1 MRTIIFRNINR
12 SSRRIAA
19 ENGLSSIQY
28 ESEPILQQTITN
40 IKDISV
46 IKEEMKPK
54 EDNKINKI
62 FEEILKYNL
71 S

>member
-1 MRTIIFRNINR
+1 MRTIIFRNISR
-12 SSRRIAA
+12 SSRLIAA

-46 IKEEMKPK
+46 NKEEMKPK

>member
-19 ENGLSSIQY
+19 ENGLSPIQY

-46 IKEEMKPK
+46 NKEEMKPK

>member
-19 ENGLSSIQY
+19 ENGLSPIQY

-40 IKDISV
+40 INDISV
-46 IKEEMKPK
+46 NKEELKPK

>member
-40 IKDISV
+40 INDISV
-46 IKEEMKPK
+46 NKEELKPK

>member
-46 IKEEMKPK
+46 NKEEMKPK

>member
-12 SSRRIAA
+12 SSRLIAA

-46 IKEEMKPK
+46 NKEEMKPK

>member
-19 ENGLSSIQY
+19 ENGLSPIQY
-28 ESEPILQQTITN
+28 ESEPILQQAITN